1 MSINVY
7 LYQIGKGEP
16 KAKQVK
22 LAQKARKP
30 QAAKNG
36 PKKAHAC
43 DQCES
48 SFDSPAKL
56 KIHIDS
62 VHLGLK
68 PHKCSQCDEA
78 FGYKAQLTRHI
89 KSVHENAFVCP
100 TCNKA
105 FRGNDKM
112 EDHIAAVH
120 EGIRH
125 KCDLCDET
133 FTKGSLWGHKRNV
146 HNKWTKCE
154 LSEALILCLKHLVR
168 D

>member
-36 PKKAHAC
+36 PKRAHPC

-48 SFDSPAKL
+48 SFDRANAL

-78 FGYKAQLTRHI
+78 FGQKANLTRHI
-89 KSVHENAFVCP
+89 KKAHDNIVKEFVCP
-100 TCNKA
+100 TCNRA
-105 FRGNDKM
+105 FNRK
-112 EDHIAAVH
+112 ETLKEHIEAVH

-133 FTKGSLWGHKRNV
+133 LSSKSNLWNHKKNV
-146 HNKWTKCE
+146 HNK
-154 LSEALILCLKHLVR
+154 
-168 D
+168 